1 MQFATMLNNPA
12 LAGAM
17 GKLVKVGNQRG
28 NVVMVVANKFVVNVQ
43 GSADAQAKLAYANA
57 VDAAALSKM

>member
-57 VDAAALSKM
+57 VDVAALSKM